1 MYHGIVSNNKLSDK
15 YEQLIVKLTRN
26 ILEVIRQKL
35 ERLMEDYSS
44 TSGNTLNDS
53 YHDFVEWTLEFIYHI
68 IVFMKQISCPNY
80 EEITI

>member
-1 MYHGIVSNNKLSDK
+1 
-15 YEQLIVKLTRN
+15 
-26 ILEVIRQKL
+26 
-35 ERLMEDYSS
+35 MEDYSS